1 MKKANA
7 KQSARQV
14 IYQQY
19 AVLVERLTP
28 KSKLLKGCIRAF
40 WVGGVICMLGQGFAD
55 LGNRFLDL
63 NSTEASCFGSIVL
76 VFLTALLTGI
86 GIFDRLGKYAGA
98 GTVVPITG
106 FANAMVSPAMEYRP
120 EGWVLGTGAKLFT
133 IAGPVLVYGI
143 SASVV
148 VGLLYF
154 FFRG

>member
-1 MKKANA
+1 MKNVKH
-7 KQSARQV
+7 KGSARQ
-14 IYQQY
+14 ILWQQY
-19 AVLVERLTP
+19 AAMVDRVTP
-28 KSKLLKGCIRAF
+28 KSKLLQGCLRAF

-55 LGNRFLDL
+55 LGARYLDL
-63 NSTEASCFGSIVL
+63 NSTSASAFGSIVL

-86 GIFDRLGKYAGA
+86 GIFDRIGKYAGA

-143 SASVV
+143 SASVI
-148 VGLLYF
+148 VGLLYY
-154 FFRG
+154 FFRW